1 MLNQAFAAALTKA
14 IAAAPGNV
22 DPRQWLLPARDAV
35 KEVVRHKIR
44 LFGGSGTVG
53 SAGFVSAKTVHR
65 TANIGGTE
73 A

>member
-1 MLNQAFAAALTKA
+1 MSPKA
-14 IAAAPGNV
+14 IAKITSLAENDEDERV
-22 DPRQWLLPARDAV
+22 RRSARDAV

-65 TANIGGTE
+65 TAHIGGTE